1 MQKSLSCQLEKTSFA
16 GSRLP
21 HPGTHTVLLLLDQQQ
36 QFLSAGTKQLE
47 VYAYPCLRGQGECST
62 GGEGGGISLSRT
74 NLEGML
80 QARGVIEGL
89 NKDSPQ
95 PPVKVF
101 YSLIKVRDVIFKF
114 LKRQQM
120 DIRKHDFLKD
130 NPGMLF
136 PINLSHQGYILI
148 FYSSLWCASVFIPIK

>member
-1 MQKSLSCQLEKTSFA
+1 M
-16 GSRLP
+16 
-21 HPGTHTVLLLLDQQQ
+21 
-36 QFLSAGTKQLE
+36 E
-47 VYAYPCLRGQGECST
+47 VYAYPCLRGQGERST
-62 GGEGGGISLSRT
+62 GGEGGASSPSRT

-101 YSLIKVRDVIFKF
+101 YSLIKVRDVLFKF

-148 FYSSLWCASVFIPIK
+148 FYSSLRCASVFIHIDSCPIIAAFFS

>member
-1 MQKSLSCQLEKTSFA
+1 
-16 GSRLP
+16 
-21 HPGTHTVLLLLDQQQ
+21 
-36 QFLSAGTKQLE
+36 
-47 VYAYPCLRGQGECST
+47 
-62 GGEGGGISLSRT
+62 
-74 NLEGML
+74 ML

-136 PINLSHQGYILI
+136 PILSHQGYILI
-148 FYSSLWCASVFIPIK
+148 FYSSLWCASVFIHIDSCPIIAAFFS

>member
-1 MQKSLSCQLEKTSFA
+1 M
-16 GSRLP
+16 
-21 HPGTHTVLLLLDQQQ
+21 
-36 QFLSAGTKQLE
+36 E
-47 VYAYPCLRGQGECST
+47 VYAYPCLRGQGERST
-62 GGEGGGISLSRT
+62 GGEGGASSPSRT
-74 NLEGML
+74 NLEGVL

-101 YSLIKVRDVIFKF
+101 YSLTKVRDVLFKF

-148 FYSSLWCASVFIPIK
+148 FHSSLRCVSVFIHIDSCPVTAAFSS